1 MVNIYVTCYISGVKP
16 LKIQEFIQDRD
27 VTYRAVSMYIKR
39 HEKLFRGH
47 IGNSGKIDLD
57 DIAVTLLEQKYPLK
71 KPVEIIQDDMA
82 ARQQLIKAQET
93 IIDLQEHINH
103 MLPFV
108 WDYEHHQELLESAEK
123 ETEKAVKEKEKVE
136 QVADFLHKKVGEQF
150 SEVDELRRENARL
163 RETIEKIY
171 SRSFFERLSNKAIEV
186 PEKNNK
192 YEKMNRIMREEK
204 LEKEIEQILKP

>member
-1 MVNIYVTCYISGVKP
+1 MKIKDFVKERNISYDTVRRYIVRNEN
-16 LKIQEFIQDRD
+16 I
-27 VTYRAVSMYIKR
+27 
-39 HEKLFRGH
+39 FRGH
-47 IGNSGKIDLD
+47 VGIRGKIDLD
-57 DIAVTLLEQKYPLK
+57 DVAVELLNQKYPLK

-192 YEKMNRIMREEK
+192 YEKMNRIMREER

>member
-1 MVNIYVTCYISGVKP
+1 MKIKDFVKERNISYDTVRRYIVRNEN
-16 LKIQEFIQDRD
+16 I
-27 VTYRAVSMYIKR
+27 
-39 HEKLFRGH
+39 FRGH
-47 IGNSGKIDLD
+47 VGIRGKIDLD
-57 DIAVTLLEQKYPLK
+57 DVAVELLNQKYPLK
-71 KPVEIIQDDMA
+71 KPVEIIQEDMA

-123 ETEKAVKEKEKVE
+123 KTEKAVKEKEKVE
-136 QVADFLHKKVGEQF
+136 QVADLLHKKVGEQF

>member
-1 MVNIYVTCYISGVKP
+1 MKIKDFVKERNISYDTVRRYIVRNEN
-16 LKIQEFIQDRD
+16 I
-27 VTYRAVSMYIKR
+27 
-39 HEKLFRGH
+39 FRGH
-47 IGNSGKIDLD
+47 VGIRGKIDLD
-57 DIAVTLLEQKYPLK
+57 DVAVELLNQKYPLK

-136 QVADFLHKKVGEQF
+136 QVADLLHKKVGEQF

-186 PEKNNK
+186 PEKKNK
-192 YEKMNRIMREEK
+192 YEKMNRIMREER

>member
-1 MVNIYVTCYISGVKP
+1 MKIKDFVKERNISYDTVRRYIVRNEN
-16 LKIQEFIQDRD
+16 I
-27 VTYRAVSMYIKR
+27 
-39 HEKLFRGH
+39 FRGH
-47 IGNSGKIDLD
+47 VGIRGKIDLD
-57 DIAVTLLEQKYPLK
+57 DVAVELLNQKYPLK

-136 QVADFLHKKVGEQF
+136 QVADLLHKKVGEQF

-163 RETIEKIY
+163 RETIEKLY

-186 PEKNNK
+186 PEKKNK
-192 YEKMNRIMREEK
+192 YEKMNRIMREER

>member
-1 MVNIYVTCYISGVKP
+1 MKIKDFVKERNISYDTVRRYIVRNEN
-16 LKIQEFIQDRD
+16 I
-27 VTYRAVSMYIKR
+27 
-39 HEKLFRGH
+39 FRGH
-47 IGNSGKIDLD
+47 VGIRGKIDLD
-57 DIAVTLLEQKYPLK
+57 DVAVELLNQKYPLK

-186 PEKNNK
+186 PDKNNK

>member
-1 MVNIYVTCYISGVKP
+1 MSCLEAQT
-16 LKIQEFIQDRD
+16 LKIKDFVKERNISYDTVR
-27 VTYRAVSMYIKR
+27 RYIVR
-39 HEKLFRGH
+39 NENIFRGH
-47 IGNSGKIDLD
+47 VGIRGKIDLD
-57 DIAVTLLEQKYPLK
+57 DVAVELLNQKYPLK
-71 KPVEIIQDDMA
+71 KPVEIIQDDVA

>member
-1 MVNIYVTCYISGVKP
+1 MKIKDFVKERNISYDTVRRYIVRNEN
-16 LKIQEFIQDRD
+16 I
-27 VTYRAVSMYIKR
+27 
-39 HEKLFRGH
+39 FRGH
-47 IGNSGKIDLD
+47 VGIRGKIDLD
-57 DIAVTLLEQKYPLK
+57 DVAVELLNQKYPLK
-71 KPVEIIQDDMA
+71 KPVEIIQDDVA

>member
-1 MVNIYVTCYISGVKP
+1 MKIKDFVKERNISYDTVRRYIVRNEN
-16 LKIQEFIQDRD
+16 I
-27 VTYRAVSMYIKR
+27 
-39 HEKLFRGH
+39 FRGH
-47 IGNSGKIDLD
+47 VGIRGKIDLD
-57 DIAVTLLEQKYPLK
+57 DVAVELLNQKYPLK

>member
-1 MVNIYVTCYISGVKP
+1 MKIKDFVKERNISYDTVRRYIARNEN
-16 LKIQEFIQDRD
+16 I
-27 VTYRAVSMYIKR
+27 
-39 HEKLFRGH
+39 FRGH
-47 IGNSGKIDLD
+47 VGIRGKIDLD
-57 DIAVTLLEQKYPLK
+57 DVAVELLNQKYPLK
-71 KPVEIIQDDMA
+71 KPVEIIQDDMV
-82 ARQQLIKAQET
+82 ARQQLIKAQKT

-186 PEKNNK
+186 PEKKNK
-192 YEKMNRIMREEK
+192 YEKMNRIMREER

>member
-1 MVNIYVTCYISGVKP
+1 MKIKDFVKERNISYDTVRRYIVRNEN
-16 LKIQEFIQDRD
+16 I
-27 VTYRAVSMYIKR
+27 
-39 HEKLFRGH
+39 FRGH
-47 IGNSGKIDLD
+47 VGIRGKIDLD
-57 DIAVTLLEQKYPLK
+57 DFAVELLNQKYPLK

-103 MLPFV
+103 MLPLV

-192 YEKMNRIMREEK
+192 YEKMNRIMREER
-204 LEKEIEQILKP
+204 LEKEIAQILEP